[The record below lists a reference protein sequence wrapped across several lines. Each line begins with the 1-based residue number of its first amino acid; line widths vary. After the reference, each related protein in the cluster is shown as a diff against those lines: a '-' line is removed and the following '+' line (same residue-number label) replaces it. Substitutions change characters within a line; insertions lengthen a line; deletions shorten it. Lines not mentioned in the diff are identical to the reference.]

1 MYDGTIFLISDNYK
15 FDARSAETQE
25 QKNDHWFWGTIALS
39 WRIYRDVLIAS
50 LLINI
55 FALVGPLFTM
65 NVYDRVVP
73 NQAIDTLW
81 VLASGVFF
89 GLYI

>member
-1 MYDGTIFLISDNYK
+1 M
-15 FDARSAETQE
+15 
-25 QKNDHWFWGTIALS
+25 
-39 WRIYRDVLIAS
+39 
-50 LLINI
+50 

-73 NQAIDTLW
+73 NQAIDRLW
-81 VLASGVFF
+81 VIASGVFF